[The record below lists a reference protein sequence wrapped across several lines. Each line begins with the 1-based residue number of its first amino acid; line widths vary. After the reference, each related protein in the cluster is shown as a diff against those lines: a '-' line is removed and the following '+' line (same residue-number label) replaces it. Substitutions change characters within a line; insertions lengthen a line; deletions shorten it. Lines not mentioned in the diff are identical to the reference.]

1 MEIMRLIFGS
11 FWVYCGV
18 VIMIY
23 VAALCLSMIVG
34 TVISTIRGDS
44 VKINIGRGNVFRVTP
59 KSCGEHT
66 YQAEEIDRRRY
77 MDAFEQIKNKNGG
90 RKHDD

>member
-59 KSCGEHT
+59 IIGMEIRT
-66 YQAEEIDRRRY
+66 AQALVVMLMRL
-77 MDAFEQIKNKNGG
+77 
-90 RKHDD
+90 